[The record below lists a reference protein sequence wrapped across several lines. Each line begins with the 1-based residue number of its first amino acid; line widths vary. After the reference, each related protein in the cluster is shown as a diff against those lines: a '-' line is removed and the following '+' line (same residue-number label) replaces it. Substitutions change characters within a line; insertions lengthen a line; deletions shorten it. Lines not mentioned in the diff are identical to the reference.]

1 MAQNGR
7 EVPKVECFGG
17 GPKDGAFVPA
27 HAPTLALLDGETF
40 YVYRLTREDD
50 GSMFYLLERTMPVAA

>member
-1 MAQNGR
+1 MTQQRNVR
-7 EVPKVECFGG
+7 LVECFGG

-27 HAPTLALLDGETF
+27 HAPTLAMLDGETF

-50 GSMFYLLERTMPVAA
+50 GTFFYLLDRTMPVAA